1 MMNSV
6 TSSDE
11 TKESQTTPRG
21 CWDYSAKE
29 IREMP
34 SDQAGQ
40 IISQRIQDNVRR
52 AREKA
57 EAEAKTNS
65 EAAQ

>member
-1 MMNSV
+1 M

-11 TKESQTTPRG
+11 TKESQAAPRG

-29 IREMP
+29 LREMP
-34 SDQAGQ
+34 DDEAGR
-40 IISQRIQDNVRR
+40 IIELRMQDNVRK

-57 EAEAKTNS
+57 AAEAKTNS
-65 EAAQ
+65 EAAR